1 MKTVSNK
8 RKIWNNG
15 YIANKVL
22 PNVKYTGD
30 TLKVFESRYKAVRKS
45 FAELEEELKNNQ
57 QKSEV
62 FLENIL
68 NYLPESEFDLVVTSP
83 MYPFATYFVKYNR
96 LTYY

>member
-1 MKTVSNK
+1 MIKKRLCCLFFNHFFCCLKTQKNKKRVIFSSILKTVSNK

-45 FAELEEELKNNQ
+45 FAELEEVLKNNQ
-57 QKSEV
+57 
-62 FLENIL
+62 
-68 NYLPESEFDLVVTSP
+68 
-83 MYPFATYFVKYNR
+83 
-96 LTYY
+96 